1 MSYTTVDLTPR
12 IGTEVR
18 TDLATLTSGTI
29 ARDLRVLLEK
39 RGVLLF
45 RGLRI
50 ADEDQIKFASTLGT
64 IRLEHGLQITKITP
78 DEAKSPIF
86 ADYTKGTYFFHI
98 DGTYTDMP
106 GLASIL
112 HARAVAPAG
121 GQTEFGNTYAMY
133 DDLSDEEKNYLDG
146 LEVIHSAEKIQRL
159 ANPNP
164 TPAQIAAWGEAVNP
178 PKRHPMVWHHR
189 SGRKSLIL
197 AHTIKSIIGLD
208 QAASDALLERL
219 MTWAERPEY
228 IYRHDWQVGDLLI
241 WDNTGTMHRVVPFDL
256 SCGRE
261 LDRVTLLGEEPI
273 TGPFRYHD
281 QSNEKTAKYLP

>member
-12 IGTEVR
+12 IGTEVK
-18 TDLATLTSGTI
+18 TDLDTLTNGSI
-29 ARDLRVLLEK
+29 AGELRILLEK

-45 RGLRI
+45 RGLNI
-50 ADEDQIKFASTLGT
+50 TDEDQIKFAASLGN

-112 HARAVAPAG
+112 HARSIAPAG

-133 DDLSDEEKNYLDG
+133 EDLPGEEQEFLDG
-146 LEVIHSAEKIQRL
+146 LAVIHSAEKIQRL
-159 ANPNP
+159 ANPSP
-164 TPAQIAAWGEAVNP
+164 TPEQIAAWGEGAVP
-178 PKRHPMVWHHR
+178 PKRHPLVWHHR

-197 AHTIKSIIGLD
+197 AHTIKTIIGMD
-208 QAASDALLERL
+208 QAEADALLERL
-219 MTWAERPEY
+219 MAWAEHPEY

-256 SCGRE
+256 ACGRE
-261 LDRVTLLGEEPI
+261 LNRVTLLGEEPI
-273 TGPFRYHD
+273 TGPFKYH
-281 QSNEKTAKYLP
+281 AVHV

>member
-1 MSYTTVDLTPR
+1 MLYTTIDLTPR
-12 IGTEVR
+12 IGTEVK
-18 TDLATLTSGTI
+18 TDLETLTNGSI
-29 ARDLRVLLEK
+29 APDLRKLLER

-45 RGLRI
+45 RGLTLS
-50 ADEDQIKFASTLGT
+50 DEDHIKFAATLGT

-133 DDLSDEEKNYLDG
+133 EDLPPEEQDYLDG

-159 ANPNP
+159 ANPTP
-164 TPAQIAAWGEAVNP
+164 TPEQIKAWGEGAVP

-189 SGRKSLIL
+189 SGRKTLIL
-197 AHTIKSIIGLD
+197 AHTIKSITGMEQD
-208 QAASDALLERL
+208 ASDALLARL
-219 MTWAERPEY
+219 MAWAEKPEY

-256 SCGRE
+256 ECGRE

-273 TGPFRYHD
+273 TGPFKY
-281 QSNEKTAKYLP
+281 KAATA

>member
-12 IGTEVR
+12 IGTEVK
-18 TDLATLTSGTI
+18 TDLATLTNGSI
-29 ARDLRVLLEK
+29 ARELRALLEQ

-45 RGLRI
+45 RGLNI
-50 ADEDQIKFASTLGT
+50 TDADQIKFAASLGT

-86 ADYTKGTYFFHI
+86 ADYTKGTYYFHI

-112 HARAVAPAG
+112 HARAVAPTG

-133 DDLSDEEKNYLDG
+133 DDLTSEQQEYLDG
-146 LEVIHSAEKIQRL
+146 LEVIHSAEKVQRM
-159 ANPNP
+159 AFPNP
-164 TPAQIAAWGEAVNP
+164 TPKQLAAWGESVNP

-189 SGRKSLIL
+189 NGRKSLIL
-197 AHTIKSIIGLD
+197 AHTIKSIIGKN
-208 QAASDALLERL
+208 QAESDELLAKL
-219 MTWAERPEY
+219 MAWAEKPEY
-228 IYRHDWQVGDLLI
+228 IYSHNWQVGDLLI

-256 SCGRE
+256 ACGRE

-273 TGPFRYHD
+273 TGPFKY
-281 QSNEKTAKYLP
+281 QSAQQ

>member
-1 MSYTTVDLTPR
+1 MPYTTVDLTPR
-12 IGTEVR
+12 IGTEVK
-18 TDLATLTSGTI
+18 TDLETLTNGSI
-29 ARDLRVLLEK
+29 ARELRVLLER

-45 RGLRI
+45 RGLNVT
-50 ADEDQIKFASTLGT
+50 DEDQIKFAATLGT

-112 HARAVAPAG
+112 HARSVAPAG

-133 DDLSDEEKNYLDG
+133 EDLPAEEQEFLDG
-146 LEVIHSAEKIQRL
+146 LAVVHSAEKIQRM

-164 TPAQIAAWGEAVNP
+164 TPEQIAAWGEGVNP

-197 AHTIKSIIGLD
+197 AHTIKSIIGMN
-208 QAASDALLERL
+208 QTESEALLARL
-219 MTWAERPEY
+219 MDWAEKPEY

-256 SCGRE
+256 TSGRE

-273 TGPFRYHD
+273 TGPF
-281 QSNEKTAKYLP
+281 KYNAANA

>member
-12 IGTEVR
+12 IGTEVK
-18 TDLATLTSGTI
+18 TDLETLTNGSI
-29 ARDLRVLLEK
+29 ARELRALLEE

-45 RGLRI
+45 RGLNI
-50 ADEDQIKFASTLGT
+50 TDEDQIKFAATLGS

-112 HARAVAPAG
+112 HARSVAPAG

-133 DDLSDEEKNYLDG
+133 EDMPEEQKEFLDG
-146 LEVIHSAEKIQRL
+146 LSVVHSAEKIQRL
-159 ANPNP
+159 ANPSP
-164 TPAQIAAWGEAVNP
+164 TPEQLAAWGEKAVP
-178 PKRHPMVWHHR
+178 PKGHPMVWHHR

-197 AHTIKSIIGLD
+197 AHTIKTIDGLD
-208 QAASDALLERL
+208 QAESDALLERL
-219 MTWAERPEY
+219 MAWAERPEY
-228 IYRHDWQVGDLLI
+228 IYSHNWQVGDLLI

-256 SCGRE
+256 ACGRE

-273 TGPFRYHD
+273 TGPFRYHA
-281 QSNEKTAKYLP
+281 THA

>member
-1 MSYTTVDLTPR
+1 MPYTTVDLTPR
-12 IGTEVR
+12 IGTEVK
-18 TDLATLTSGTI
+18 TDLETLTNGSI
-29 ARDLRVLLEK
+29 ARELRILLEK

-45 RGLRI
+45 RGLTI
-50 ADEDQIKFASTLGT
+50 TDADQIKFASTLGT

-86 ADYTKGTYFFHI
+86 ADYTKGTYYFHI

-112 HARAVAPAG
+112 HARSVAPSG

-133 DDLSDEEKNYLDG
+133 EDMPPEEQEFLDG
-146 LEVIHSAEKIQRL
+146 LAVIYSAEKIQRM

-164 TPAQIAAWGEAVNP
+164 TPEQVAAWGKSVNP

-197 AHTIKSIIGLD
+197 AHTIKSIVGMD
-208 QAASDALLERL
+208 QAASDALLARL
-219 MTWAERPEY
+219 MEWAEKPEY
-228 IYRHDWQVGDLLI
+228 IYSHNWQVGDLLI

-273 TGPFRYHD
+273 TGPFRY
-281 QSNEKTAKYLP
+281 NAATA